1 MSRRRKLPVLFLCLQ
16 GGDNRVNSSFMLVYM
31 KEVAFVLDWKKAKT
45 EYITTNISY
54 RKLADKYGTS
64 ASAIC
69 QKAKAEKWVE
79 QRKQYINK
87 TVTKTVE
94 KISEKEADA
103 LAEHY
108 RANDLMAKLLVQIL
122 EDDELRAIYL
132 HGGRDLKD
140 YMSALNSSEMMKR
153 REKNILTMVEA
164 ERLAM
169 EKKRLEIE
177 EARAKAANGD
187 EDDEDTGVVI
197 LAPVDERVDS
207 DGDDED

>member
-1 MSRRRKLPVLFLCLQ
+1 M
-16 GGDNRVNSSFMLVYM
+16 
-31 KEVAFVLDWKKAKT
+31 LDWKKAKT

-122 EDDELRAIYL
+122 EDDEKLEEMTAYWNTL
-132 HGGRDLKD
+132 EEKD
-140 YMSALNSSEMMKR
+140 R
-153 REKNILTMVEA
+153 EA
-164 ERLAM
+164 EENYTFE
-169 EKKRLEIE
+169 EK
-177 EARAKAANGD
+177 
-187 EDDEDTGVVI
+187 I
-197 LAPVDERVDS
+197 LARWDDLVMDEFDCFFDLR
-207 DGDDED
+207 EWL